1 MANQKIEDLLNL
13 ALNATEEERKK
24 SENLGVGY
32 DDISRTWEIIVK
44 YAGDIMSL
52 APAYPGITIVP
63 LLGQYAIVR
72 IMENQ
77 LEDFSN
83 EEQITYVEKSKQLV
97 FSVVQGRI
105 ASCINP
111 VQSPPLGLTG
121 EGVLAAVIDSGI
133 DFTHPDFR
141 NEDGTTRIEA
151 LWDQSIP
158 GSPPEGYQ
166 IGTLYSRDQIDQALQ
181 MSDSAERADIVG
193 SRDSSG
199 HGTAVAGIMAGNGRS
214 SGNVNRGVAPRSD
227 LLVVKLGTPERQG
240 FPRTTELMQGLDFVL
255 RKAMDLGKPVA
266 VNISFGNSYGSHD
279 GNSLLESYINT
290 VSQIWKNSI
299 AIAAGNDA
307 ASAGHFSTVVAAG
320 KLVDINLAVGAYES
334 VLNVQIWKYYG
345 DEMDIEIVNPSG
357 QSSGAIKKILG
368 PQRFTLGDTEILLYY
383 GEPSPYNQAQEIYID
398 FLPDDSYVTEGIWNI
413 RLVSHRI
420 IQGNVEMWLPTAG
433 VLNRNTGF
441 LLPVQELTVTIP
453 GTAENAITTGAYDA
467 WLDYYADFSGR
478 GYTGAFGRVKPDL
491 AAPGVNI
498 TTTAA
503 GGGYTE
509 MSGTSF
515 AAPFVAGAA
524 ALLMEY
530 GIVRGRD
537 PYLYGE
543 KLKAYLLAGARPL
556 RGITKYPDIR
566 VGYGA
571 LCLADSIPG
580 YWK

>member
-13 ALNATEEERKK
+13 ALSATEEERQK
-24 SENLGVGY
+24 SENLNIGY
-32 DDISRTWEIIVK
+32 DGGSRTWEIIVK
-44 YAGDIMSL
+44 YVGDIMSL
-52 APAYPGITIVP
+52 APSYPGIDIVP
-63 LLGQYAIVR
+63 LLGQYAIIR
-72 IMENQ
+72 IAENQ

-83 EEQITYVEKSKQLV
+83 EELITYIEKSKQLV
-97 FSVVQGRI
+97 FSVAQGRI

-111 VQSPPLGLTG
+111 VQAMPLGLTG
-121 EGVLAAVIDSGI
+121 AGVLAAVIDSGI
-133 DFTHPDFR
+133 DYGHPDFR

-151 LWDQSIP
+151 LWDQTIS
-158 GSPPEGYQ
+158 GRPPEGYR
-166 IGTLYSRDQIDQALQ
+166 IGTLYTREQINQALQ
-181 MSDSAERADIVG
+181 AADPEERMTIVS
-193 SRDSSG
+193 SRDISG

-214 SGNVNRGVAPRSD
+214 SGNINRGVAPGSD
-227 LLVVKLGTPERQG
+227 LLVVKLGTSEKQG

-255 RKAMDLGKPVA
+255 RKAMELGKPVA

-307 ASAGHFSTVVAAG
+307 SSSGHFSAVITSG
-320 KLVDINLAVGAYES
+320 KTLDVTLTVGAYES
-334 VLNVQIWKYYG
+334 VLNVQIWKNYG
-345 DEMDIEIVNPSG
+345 DEMDIEIVSPSG
-357 QSSGAIKKILG
+357 NSSGTIKKILG

-398 FLPDDSYVTEGIWNI
+398 FLPENGYVTEGLWNI
-413 RLVSHRI
+413 RLVSGRVV
-420 IQGNVEMWLPTAG
+420 QGNIEMWLPTAG
-433 VLNRNTGF
+433 VLNRQTGF

-453 GTAENAITTGAYDA
+453 GTAENAVTVGAYDA

-478 GYTGAFGRVKPDL
+478 GYIGAFGRVKPDL

-498 TTTAA
+498 ITTAA

-509 MSGTSF
+509 LSGTSF
-515 AAPFVAGAA
+515 AAPFVAGSA

-543 KLKAYLLAGARPL
+543 KLKAYLIAGARPL
-556 RGITKYPDIR
+556 RGIMEYPDIR

-571 LCLADSIPG
+571 LCVANSL
-580 YWK
+580 K

>member
-111 VQSPPLGLTG
+111 VQAPPLGLTG

-181 MSDSAERADIVG
+181 MSDPAERAAIVG

-214 SGNVNRGVAPRSD
+214 SGNVNRGVAPGSD

-255 RKAMDLGKPVA
+255 CKAMDLGKPVA

-320 KLVDINLAVGAYES
+320 KPVDINLAVGAYES

-413 RLVSHRI
+413 RLVPHRI
-420 IQGNVEMWLPTAG
+420 IQGDVEMWLPTAG

-478 GYTGAFGRVKPDL
+478 GYIGAFGRVKPDL

-571 LCLADSIPG
+571 LCLTDSIPG

>member
-111 VQSPPLGLTG
+111 VQAPPLGLTG

-166 IGTLYSRDQIDQALQ
+166 IGTLYSRDQINQALQ
-181 MSDSAERADIVG
+181 MSDPAERAAIVG

-214 SGNVNRGVAPRSD
+214 SGNVNRGVAPGSD

-320 KLVDINLAVGAYES
+320 KPVDINLAVGAYES

-413 RLVSHRI
+413 RLVPHRI
-420 IQGNVEMWLPTAG
+420 IQGDVEMWLPTAG

-571 LCLADSIPG
+571 LCLTDSIPG

>member
-1 MANQKIEDLLNL
+1 
-13 ALNATEEERKK
+13 
-24 SENLGVGY
+24 
-32 DDISRTWEIIVK
+32 
-44 YAGDIMSL
+44 
-52 APAYPGITIVP
+52 
-63 LLGQYAIVR
+63 
-72 IMENQ
+72 
-77 LEDFSN
+77 
-83 EEQITYVEKSKQLV
+83 
-97 FSVVQGRI
+97 
-105 ASCINP
+105 
-111 VQSPPLGLTG
+111 
-121 EGVLAAVIDSGI
+121 
-133 DFTHPDFR
+133 
-141 NEDGTTRIEA
+141 
-151 LWDQSIP
+151 
-158 GSPPEGYQ
+158 
-166 IGTLYSRDQIDQALQ
+166 
-181 MSDSAERADIVG
+181 
-193 SRDSSG
+193 
-199 HGTAVAGIMAGNGRS
+199 
-214 SGNVNRGVAPRSD
+214 
-227 LLVVKLGTPERQG
+227 
-240 FPRTTELMQGLDFVL
+240 
-255 RKAMDLGKPVA
+255 MDLGKPVA

-320 KLVDINLAVGAYES
+320 KPVDINLAVGAYES

-413 RLVSHRI
+413 RLVPHRI
-420 IQGNVEMWLPTAG
+420 IQGDVEMWLPTAG

-503 GGGYTE
+503 GGGYT
-509 MSGTSF
+509 
-515 AAPFVAGAA
+515 
-524 ALLMEY
+524 
-530 GIVRGRD
+530 
-537 PYLYGE
+537 
-543 KLKAYLLAGARPL
+543 
-556 RGITKYPDIR
+556 
-566 VGYGA
+566 
-571 LCLADSIPG
+571 
-580 YWK
+580 

>member
-111 VQSPPLGLTG
+111 VQAPPLGLTG

-181 MSDSAERADIVG
+181 MSDPAERAAIVG

-214 SGNVNRGVAPRSD
+214 SGNVNRGVAPGSD

-320 KLVDINLAVGAYES
+320 KPVDINLAVGAYES

-413 RLVSHRI
+413 RLVPHRI
-420 IQGNVEMWLPTAG
+420 IQGDVEMWLPTAG

-571 LCLADSIPG
+571 LCLTDSIPG

>member
-111 VQSPPLGLTG
+111 VQAPPLGLTG

-166 IGTLYSRDQIDQALQ
+166 IGTLYSRDQINQALQ
-181 MSDSAERADIVG
+181 MSDPAERAAIVG

-214 SGNVNRGVAPRSD
+214 SGNVNRGVAPGSD

-320 KLVDINLAVGAYES
+320 KPVDINLAVGAYES

-413 RLVSHRI
+413 RLVPHRI
-420 IQGNVEMWLPTAG
+420 IQGDVEMWLPTAG

-515 AAPFVAGAA
+515 AAPFAAGAA

-571 LCLADSIPG
+571 LCLTDSIPG

>member
-52 APAYPGITIVP
+52 ALAYPGITIVP

-111 VQSPPLGLTG
+111 VQAPPLGLTG

-181 MSDSAERADIVG
+181 MSDPAERAAIVG

-214 SGNVNRGVAPRSD
+214 SGNVNRGVAPGSD

-320 KLVDINLAVGAYES
+320 KPVDINLAVGAYES

-413 RLVSHRI
+413 RLVPHRI
-420 IQGNVEMWLPTAG
+420 IQGDVEMWLPTAG

-571 LCLADSIPG
+571 LCLTDSIPG

>member
-111 VQSPPLGLTG
+111 VQAPPLGLTG

-181 MSDSAERADIVG
+181 MSDPAERAAIVG

-214 SGNVNRGVAPRSD
+214 SGNVNRGVAPGSD

-320 KLVDINLAVGAYES
+320 KPVDINLAVGAYES

-413 RLVSHRI
+413 RLVPHRI
-420 IQGNVEMWLPTAG
+420 IQGDVEMWLPTAG

-503 GGGYTE
+503 GGGYME

-571 LCLADSIPG
+571 LCLTDSIPE

>member
-111 VQSPPLGLTG
+111 VQAPPLGLTG

-181 MSDSAERADIVG
+181 MSDPAERAAIVG

-214 SGNVNRGVAPRSD
+214 SGNVNRGVAPGSD

-320 KLVDINLAVGAYES
+320 KPVDINLAVGVYES

-413 RLVSHRI
+413 RLVPHRI
-420 IQGNVEMWLPTAG
+420 IQGDVEMWLPTAG

-515 AAPFVAGAA
+515 AAPFAAGAA

-571 LCLADSIPG
+571 LCLTDSIPG